1 VIHRRQRRR
10 GQATV
15 EYMIMISVVSVA
27 VMAVLITFTDLV
39 QNQTTTVSDF
49 LAEELTGNGDD
60 GSQVQ

>member
-1 VIHRRQRRR
+1 
-10 GQATV
+10 
-15 EYMIMISVVSVA
+15 MISVVSVA

-49 LAEELTGNGDD
+49 LAEELTGNGAD

>member
-1 VIHRRQRRR
+1 MIHRRQRRR